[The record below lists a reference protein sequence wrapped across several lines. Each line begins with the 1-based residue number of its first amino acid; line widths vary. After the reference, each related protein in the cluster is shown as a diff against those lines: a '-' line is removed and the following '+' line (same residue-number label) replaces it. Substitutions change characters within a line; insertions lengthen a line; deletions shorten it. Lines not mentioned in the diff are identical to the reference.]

1 MRIMIQGTNLELT
14 DDVRDLVD
22 EKVAVLSQLL
32 EDIDPETVE
41 ARVEV
46 GVPQEHAISRGIHR
60 AEINLRLPGKLLR
73 AEAEARTLPAALTDA
88 RNELQKQIEEYRGRR
103 LLAGT
108 IGGKGMPASR
118 VRRHKGA

>member
-1 MRIMIQGTNLELT
+1 MIQGTNLELT

-22 EKVAVLSQLL
+22 EKLGVLSHLL

-46 GVPQEHAISRGIHR
+46 GVPQEHVVSRGIHR
-60 AEINLRLPGKLLR
+60 AEINLRLPGELLR
-73 AEAEARTLPAALTDA
+73 AEAQARTLPAALTDA
-88 RNELQKQIEEYRGRR
+88 RNELRKQIEEYRGRK